1 MNSLNRE
8 KQSRQKE
15 EARTKQ
21 LTKKANTSASETN
34 ITWNRT
40 VIQIQKGAIKGEG
53 YILNN

>member
-1 MNSLNRE
+1 MNSLDRE

-21 LTKKANTSASETN
+21 LTKKANTSASETKYN
-34 ITWNRT
+34 VEQDSSTDKR
-40 VIQIQKGAIKGEG
+40 GAIKGEG